1 VKTLNLSADV
11 IKTKVCDVS
20 KENEVKDLADF
31 SFAQF
36 GEIPSLKFVLIVI
49 VGGVHLLCNNA
60 GVGLAK
66 LSWEHTTADWDWV
79 LGVNMWS
86 IVHANRYFIPRMLQ
100 QPDRSRI
107 LNTASA
113 AGLLST
119 PGMIAYNVSKHAVV
133 TMSET
138 LYHELKDLNANVVS
152 PLLTV

>member
-1 VKTLNLSADV
+1 MLPQTFFSLSA
-11 IKTKVCDVS
+11 
-20 KENEVKDLADF
+20 
-31 SFAQF
+31 
-36 GEIPSLKFVLIVI
+36 SL
-49 VGGVHLLCNNA
+49 GGVHLLCNNA

-66 LSWEHTTADWDWV
+66 LSWEHTTPDWDWV

-86 IVHANRYFIPRMLQ
+86 IVHANRYFIPRMLKQ
-100 QPDRSRI
+100 SDRSRI

-138 LYHELKDLNANVVS
+138 LYHELKDLNANVSLILTLSFSLFHSSRLMSLSSVLLSS
-152 PLLTV
+152 PLELQNLNEIAPKRL